1 MFFSGYTSYG
11 QTLAAINTLTT
22 LEEPQVISESPRL
35 LSDVSA
41 RISAA
46 SPLQPTSSPHVNN
59 PAVVRPHPTY
69 SVSFVP
75 PTVSAFAGSSSV
87 SLTAPSFNSVVT
99 SSVDQASAQ
108 VKVEY
113 STVGYSDLL
122 GPRHFNKAADIEQTA
137 DDNDNSDS
145 RQSVDG
151 NNNEDDE
158 EDDEDDDEDDV
169 SFEESLD
176 SGKNKTAATSK
187 TVSGVKVKVKVEQ
200 PQNPQDQQRVKKKKR
215 RVLFAKAQTYELERR
230 FRQQRYLS
238 APEREHLANVLR
250 LTPTQ
255 VKIWFQNHRYK
266 LKKSRQQRALE
277 GDMNIDTRHSSLS
290 SLASLHSTDQ
300 TRNVSS
306 RHLLTPM
313 IVRDTK
319 QCVPG
324 TNMADYYTS
333 IPVMTGAEPG
343 SSTSY
348 SEGYCT
354 GSGNGASGSAPYLTS
369 YYSHYTPAY
378 PGGYGGSANHI
389 DSSGLFG
396 MVDDTAYH
404 LGSLSYSEMNP
415 ATLPSLNASYLDSV
429 NVSGNSSLTASG
441 YFNSQQMRWW

>member
-1 MFFSGYTSYG
+1 
-11 QTLAAINTLTT
+11 
-22 LEEPQVISESPRL
+22 
-35 LSDVSA
+35 
-41 RISAA
+41 
-46 SPLQPTSSPHVNN
+46 
-59 PAVVRPHPTY
+59 
-69 SVSFVP
+69 
-75 PTVSAFAGSSSV
+75 
-87 SLTAPSFNSVVT
+87 VT
-99 SSVDQASAQ
+99 SSVDPPSAQ

-113 STVGYSDLL
+113 PTVSYSDLH
-122 GPRHFNKAADIEQTA
+122 GPRHYNNTADIEQSA
-137 DDNDNSDS
+137 IDNDNSDS

-151 NNNEDDE
+151 NNNDDDE
-158 EDDEDDDEDDV
+158 EEDEDDDEDDV
-169 SFEESLD
+169 DFEGNRD
-176 SGKNKTAATSK
+176 SGKSSPSTTPK
-187 TVSGVKVKVKVEQ
+187 TVPGVKVKVKVEQ
-200 PQNPQDQQRVKKKKR
+200 QQNPQEQQRIKKKKR

-266 LKKSRQQRALE
+266 LKKSRQQRVLD
-277 GDMNIDTRHSSLS
+277 GDMSIDTRHSSLN
-290 SLASLHSTDQ
+290 SLASLHSADQ
-300 TRNVSS
+300 TRNASN

-319 QCVPG
+319 PCVPV
-324 TNMADYYTS
+324 TNMADYYTP
-333 IPVMTGAEPG
+333 IPIMTGAEPG
-343 SSTSY
+343 SSSSY

-354 GSGNGASGSAPYLTS
+354 GSGNGASAPYLTS

-378 PGGYGGSANHI
+378 PGGYGGSGNHL

-429 NVSGNSSLTASG
+429 SVSANSSLTTSG